1 MRSCYRRVI
10 LSVIQSTILLLI
22 SSSFSGQNFSSTLS
36 GIVVDAESRAPLSGA
51 LIKSASNT
59 KGDKTT
65 ITDSLGMFRLNLP
78 PGRHSI
84 SIEFMRYD
92 SKTINDILIGT
103 GSEVSVMIMLTE
115 RARQIGEAY
124 IGADSRM
131 THNSMASVSAKRL
144 KSQDA
149 ARFAAG
155 YFDPLRM
162 VTSVPGVS
170 AGNDDDNNQI
180 IIRGNSPKGMLWR
193 IEGIEVPN
201 PNHLSAGEGGSG
213 GAYSVITTNSLSG
226 FDFYTSAFPAE
237 YGNATSGVMD
247 LNLKTG
253 SGSKHS
259 YAVGLS
265 VVGAEVSAEGPFAK
279 GRSDSWFVNFRYANF
294 DILKRYG
301 IINSDEIGIIPSSY
315 DWAAKA
321 SVVSKRAGTFEFFSA
336 GGASQ
341 VGDLASDNKDSLLAG
356 ADNDEFLDQHLFA
369 VVGVKHILSLP
380 NEKTYIK
387 TTAGITLQRLITQEN
402 STDTL
407 LNKTETSSGKFLY
420 PALRVSVMLNH
431 KFNSSNSLRIGTN
444 INITSGDMFA
454 RKRVSNGNY
463 DTLVNSF
470 ESGWYNSY
478 YTQWKYKPA
487 SNIEIN
493 TGLHLFHSGITSQLI
508 PEPRLGAVIYLSG
521 DRKISFGAGL
531 HSRLEP
537 LSIYNYR
544 VRTSGNERIIA
555 NKNLKATQALHF
567 VLGLGKKLTSDLNL
581 SFEAYY
587 QYLFNVPSAKDKKSQ
602 YSLLNASYGLPDILL
617 DNNGK
622 GYNYGG
628 EFMIEKDFTKN
639 WYTLMSASLFDSKYS
654 SADGKRYNTYYN
666 GGYIFNFT
674 AGKEFV
680 IGKKGVNFLGF
691 NVKALIR
698 GGFRFTPVD
707 YLLSKSRKRVV
718 YDTGQTYGRNMPEYR
733 RVDVGMSYKL
743 NTSSSSLTILLEIQN
758 ITNRHNIVRKRF
770 SYSKGSVIERESYSV
785 GIVPVASLRFEF

>member
-1 MRSCYRRVI
+1 MRSCYKRVI
-10 LSVIQSTILLLI
+10 LYAIQLTILLLI
-22 SSSFSGQNFSSTLS
+22 SFSFYGQTFSSLLTGMVTDS
-36 GIVVDAESRAPLSGA
+36 ESRVPLSGA
-51 LIKSASNT
+51 LIKLASHTN
-59 KGDKTT
+59 GDKTT
-65 ITDSLGMFRLNLP
+65 VTDSLGRFRLNLP
-78 PGRHSI
+78 PGRHTI
-84 SIEFMRYD
+84 SIEYMGYD
-92 SKTINDILIGT
+92 SKSVNDILIGT
-103 GSEVSVMIMLTE
+103 GSEVSVVIMLTE

-124 IGADSRM
+124 IGADSRK
-131 THNSMASVSAKRL
+131 THNSMASVSARRL

-201 PNHLSAGEGGSG
+201 PNHLSAGEGGTG

-253 SGSKHS
+253 SSSKRS
-259 YAVGLS
+259 FAVGLS
-265 VVGAEVSAEGPFAK
+265 VVGAEASAEGPFVK
-279 GRSDSWFVNFRYANF
+279 GGSGSWFVNLRYANF

-301 IINSDEIGIIPSSY
+301 IISSDEIGIIPSSY

-321 SVVSKRAGTFEFFSA
+321 SLVSKRAGTFEFFSA

-341 VGDLASDNKDSLLAG
+341 VGDLASENRDSLIAG
-356 ADNDEFLDQHLFA
+356 ADNDEFLDKHLFA
-369 VVGVKHILSLP
+369 VVGVKHLLSLP

-387 TTAGITLQRLITQEN
+387 TTAGLTLQRLISQEN
-402 STDTL
+402 SIDTL
-407 LNKTETSSGKFLY
+407 LNKSENSSEKFLY
-420 PALRVSVMLNH
+420 PALRVSVLLNH

-454 RKRVSNGNY
+454 RKRVSNGKY

-470 ESGWYNSY
+470 DSGWYNSY
-478 YTQWKYKPA
+478 YAQWKYKPA

-508 PEPRLGAVIYLSG
+508 PEPRVGAVLYLSG

-544 VRTSGNERIIA
+544 VKISGNERVIA
-555 NKNLKATQALHF
+555 NKDLKATQALHF
-567 VLGLGKKLTSDLNL
+567 VLGLGKKLTDDLNL
-581 SFEAYY
+581 TIEAYY

-602 YSLLNASYGLPDILL
+602 YSVLNASYGLPDILL
-617 DNNGK
+617 DNKGK

-639 WYTLMSASLFDSKYS
+639 WYTVMSASLFDSKYKS
-654 SADGKRYNTYYN
+654 PDGKVYNTYYN

-674 AGKEFV
+674 AGKEFAV
-680 IGKKGVNFLGF
+680 GRKGVNFLGF
-691 NVKALIR
+691 NVKALLR
-698 GGFRFTPVD
+698 GGFRYTPVD
-707 YLLSKSRKRVV
+707 YLLSKSRKRIV
-718 YDTGQTYGRNMPEYR
+718 YDIGETYGKNLPEYR
-733 RVDVGMSYKL
+733 RIDVGMSYKL
-743 NTSSSSLTILLEIQN
+743 NTSASSLTILLEIQN
-758 ITNRHNIVRKRF
+758 ITNRLNIVRKRF
-770 SYSKGSVIERESYSV
+770 SYSKGSIIERESYSV